1 MEESL
6 KLFQIITDCDYFKET
21 SVILFLNKKD
31 LFDEK
36 IQFSNLVESFPEY
49 DGPTRDSIAAR
60 EFILNK
66 YLDLNPYEDKQI
78 FSHFT
83 CATDTE
89 NIRFVF
95 ESVKHTIL
103 QIHIKEFMLA

>member
-1 MEESL
+1 
-6 KLFQIITDCDYFKET
+6 
-21 SVILFLNKKD
+21 LNKKD
-31 LFDEK
+31 LLEEK
-36 IQFSNLVESFPEY
+36 VMYSNLIDYFPEY
-49 DGPTRDSIAAR
+49 DGPANDPISARD
-60 EFILNK
+60 FILK
-66 YLDLNPYEDKQI
+66 MYEDLNPDPEKSI